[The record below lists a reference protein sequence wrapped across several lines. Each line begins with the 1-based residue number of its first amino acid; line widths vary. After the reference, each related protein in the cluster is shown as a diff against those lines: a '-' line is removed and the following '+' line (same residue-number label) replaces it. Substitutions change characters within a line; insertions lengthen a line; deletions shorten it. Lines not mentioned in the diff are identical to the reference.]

1 MSSNIFSIYLLTR
14 LTYINYFI
22 LTLGIVLTLIFATMI
37 ISCLINI
44 DFSYKEEDINNLK
57 ITRKKYTRKLWI
69 PGLLF
74 FIVTMIPDTKE
85 ALLIYAGGK
94 TLDYVQKDSA
104 LQKIP
109 YKATELILQK
119 IESEIEQTESLEKQ
133 TRQ

>member
-1 MSSNIFSIYLLTR
+1 MNSNIFLIYLLTR

-22 LTLGIVLTLIFATMI
+22 LTLGIILTLIFATMI

-44 DFSYKEEDINNLK
+44 ELSYKEEDINNLK

-74 FIVTMIPDTKE
+74 FMVTMIPDTKE

-109 YKATELILQK
+109 YKSTELILQK